1 MPAPFLP
8 LLTLLLAGL
17 PSPEVHLG
25 YRPGADFRLAN
36 WEEVASYYRALDAAS
51 PRVALSV
58 LGETTEGRP
67 FLAATISSEET
78 IDDLGTH
85 REHQRKLADPRLISG
100 EEEADRIAS
109 ASKPV
114 VLITCTIHSTET
126 ASTFM
131 AMELAHWLARG
142 EDPKARELLENV
154 IVILVPS
161 VNPDGVDK
169 VAKWYERTKGKPWE
183 GGGLPELYHKYAGHD
198 TNRDWFM
205 LNLAETRLL
214 TRLLYKEWF
223 PTITYDVHQ
232 MGSSG
237 ARMFV
242 PPFFDPVN
250 PNLHP
255 TLTQSIF
262 LIGAHMAA
270 DLAIEGR
277 RGVLTNA
284 MYDNWWNGGCRTT
297 PQRHNMVGVLT
308 EAASVKLA
316 TPIFLEKRDLRGA
329 TRGFADHQIAVN
341 FADPWPG
348 GWWRL
353 RDIVDYE
360 LVCAKS
366 ILTLAAR
373 YRRQFQRN
381 YLEMGRDAI
390 RRGRSEPPYAWV
402 IPARRDDP
410 GRAADLARIL
420 HDSGIEVHR
429 AKSDFVADGASYPA
443 GSFVF
448 PAAQPYRP
456 HLKDMMER
464 QEYPDR
470 RGPGGAAEPPY
481 DVAGWTLPL
490 LMGVEAVEVRQGF
503 APEVPEIERLESVD
517 RPSGSIENP
526 EAPIY
531 ALEDRTNDAFRVLNA
546 LLKSRAEVRR
556 LKESVAADGEVL
568 PEGTLIV
575 PGSPEVRRALAGIL
589 PKACVRIRGVS
600 GLPEPTRMGAA
611 VVKAPRIG
619 LYQPWQPSMDEGWTR
634 LVLEDHG
641 FAYATLHDAEI
652 RAGRLEKRIDT
663 LILPSVSPKGL
674 RTGYAPD
681 ESAPEFVGGL
691 GTAGAEAIRDFVKRG
706 GALVALDE
714 ACGYAIE
721 ELGLDCVDVLEKLPS
736 AQFYAPG
743 SLLAVEYGGES
754 PLARGMPASGAVFFS
769 RSRAF
774 DVSKA
779 PTARVAARYA
789 ARSPLLSG
797 WLLGPEKL
805 AGRPA
810 LVELDHGRGRA
821 VLFGFPPQFRGQSV
835 GTFRL
840 FFNALLR

>member
-8 LLTLLLAGL
+8 LLTLLTAAL
-17 PSPEVHLG
+17 PAPEAHLG
-25 YRPGADFRLAN
+25 YRPGADFQLAD
-36 WEEVASYYRALDAAS
+36 WQKVASYYRELDAAS

-67 FLAATISSEET
+67 FLVATISSEET
-78 IDDLGTH
+78 INDLQTH
-85 REHQRKLADPRLISG
+85 REHQRKLADPRLMSG
-100 EEEADRIAS
+100 DEEADRIA
-109 ASKPV
+109 ATSKPV
-114 VLITCTIHSTET
+114 VMITCTIHSTET

-131 AMELAHWLARG
+131 AMELAHWLALG
-142 EDPKARELLENV
+142 EDPKAKELLENV
-154 IVILVPS
+154 IVLLVPS
-161 VNPDGVDK
+161 VNPDGVEK
-169 VAKWYERTKGKPWE
+169 VAKWYEQTKGKPWE
-183 GGGLPELYHKYAGHD
+183 GEGLTELYHKYAGHD

-232 MGSSG
+232 MGSAG

-255 TLTQSIF
+255 ILTQSIF
-262 LIGAHMAA
+262 LIGAHMAS
-270 DLAIEGR
+270 DLAIEGK
-277 RGVLTNA
+277 RGVLTSA

-316 TPIFLEKRDLRGA
+316 TPIFLEKRELRGA
-329 TRGFADHQIAVN
+329 TRGFSDHRVAIN

-366 ILTLAAR
+366 VLTLASR

-390 RRGRSEPPYAWV
+390 RRGRAEPPYAWV
-402 IPARRDDP
+402 VPARQEDP

-429 AKSDFVADGASYPA
+429 AKSDFTADGANYPA
-443 GSFVF
+443 GSYLF

-456 HLKDMMER
+456 HLKDLMER

-490 LMGVEAVEVRQGF
+490 LMGVDAAEVRQGF
-503 APEVPEIERLESVD
+503 TSKPPETERLESVA
-517 RPSGSIENP
+517 RPAGSIENP
-526 EAPIY
+526 DAPIY

-546 LLKSRAEVRR
+546 LLKSGAEVRR
-556 LKESVAADGEVL
+556 LKESVFADGAIL
-568 PEGTLIV
+568 PAGTAIV
-575 PGSPEVRRALAGIL
+575 ANTSEVRKALEGAL
-589 PKACVRIRGVS
+589 PGACVRVRGVA
-600 GLPEPTRMGAA
+600 GLPEASRTGAP
-611 VVKAPRIG
+611 VLKPPRIG

-634 LVLEDHG
+634 LVLENHG
-641 FAYATLHDAEI
+641 FAYQTLHDADI
-652 RAGRLEKRIDT
+652 RAGRLKERVDA
-663 LILPSVSPKGL
+663 LILPSVSAKGL
-674 RTGYAPD
+674 REGYAPD
-681 ESAPEFVGGL
+681 ESAPDFVGGL
-691 GTAGAEAIRDFVKRG
+691 GAAGAEAIRGFVKQG
-706 GALVALDE
+706 GTLVALDE

-721 ELGLDCVDVLEKLPS
+721 ELALDCVDVLEKLPS

-743 SLLAVEYGGES
+743 SLLAVEYNGES
-754 PLARGMPASGAVFFS
+754 PLARGMPPRGAVFFS

-774 DVSKA
+774 DVSKV

-789 ARSPLLSG
+789 SRDPLLSG

-810 LVELDHGRGRA
+810 LVELDHGQGRVA
-821 VLFGFPPQFRGQSV
+821 LFGFPPQFRGQSV

-840 FFNALLR
+840 LFNALLR